1 MTTPVH
7 IQIHMQIVQELKQD
21 SKPYWWDFT
30 SDMPH
35 WQDMGPGFLPGV
47 YAYDALFYQSEK
59 VRTVYAC
66 GTPEVLTATKNRPDA
81 ALEAAFGVE

>member
-1 MTTPVH
+1 
-7 IQIHMQIVQELKQD
+7 
-21 SKPYWWDFT
+21 
-30 SDMPH
+30 
-35 WQDMGPGFLPGV
+35 MGPGFLPGV